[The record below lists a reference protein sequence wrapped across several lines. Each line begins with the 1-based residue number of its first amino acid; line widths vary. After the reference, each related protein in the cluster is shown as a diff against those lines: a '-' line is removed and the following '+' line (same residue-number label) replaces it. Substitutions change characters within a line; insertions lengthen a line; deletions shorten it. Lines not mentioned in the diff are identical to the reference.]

1 MDRQR
6 KVTQPT
12 DQGSRWTLGL
22 IMVAI
27 WLTEWWTPDN
37 IITSYGYILPILL
50 AAAFHPKRIAIVT
63 IGVSIVLT
71 YVGMLGP
78 IEHFTWIEL
87 INRSIASVVLAAA
100 GYFILAREALQS
112 KLQQA
117 TEDLSRQNEDLIAAY
132 RRLFAAEQRVKRTE
146 QMAAMG
152 KLVASVAHEV
162 GTPLHSVSMH
172 LQILEDEP
180 GTTAEMKSRI
190 GIIQS
195 QVDRVVLL
203 IQDLLTST
211 RNPQP
216 TLAPVLL
223 EGVVEE
229 VVKLTHPMLAAKGI
243 RIETEFLA
251 GLPSVLCDKTQLEQV
266 LLNLI
271 VNSIEA
277 MSPEGRL
284 ILRTA
289 RRDFKIEV
297 DNAFLL
303 PDGRSPDGLA
313 VITVQDNGQG
323 IAEEHQRFIFEP
335 FFTTKEISRGSGLGL
350 AISRDIIMAHGGTL
364 TVESQPGLG
373 TTVEIT
379 LPIYTRGENCA

>member
-12 DQGSRWTLGL
+12 EGSRWTLGL
-22 IMVAI
+22 IVVAI
-27 WLTEWWTPDN
+27 WLTEWWTPGN
-37 IITSYGYILPILL
+37 VIPSYGYVLPILL

-71 YVGMLGP
+71 YAGMLGP
-78 IEHFTWIEL
+78 IEQFTWVEL

-100 GYFILAREALQS
+100 GYFSLAREALQS
-112 KLQQA
+112 KLQMA
-117 TEDLSRQNEDLIAAY
+117 TEHLSRQNDDLIAAY
-132 RRLFAAEQRVKRTE
+132 RRLFAAEQRLRRTE

-180 GTTAEMKSRI
+180 ETTAETKSRI

-203 IQDLLTST
+203 IQDLLASI

-216 TLAPVLL
+216 ILAPVLL
-223 EGVVEE
+223 EGIVQE

-243 RIETEFLA
+243 QIETEFLA

-266 LLNLI
+266 LLNLV

-289 RRDFKIEV
+289 WRGFKTEV
-297 DNAFLL
+297 DKAFLL

-323 IAEEHQRFIFEP
+323 IAEEYQRFIFEP

-379 LPIYTRGENCA
+379 LPIYTRRENCA